1 MPINLSHKTGE
12 NHMND
17 SFTIFVPSMNL
28 LKTYRLN
35 VLRRRA
41 SAIKRT
47 VRMCNAGNIQKVGI
61 LWLEGDSKAYSYL
74 HDQFRSQKVIVRN
87 LCFTKN
93 KEADNN
99 SMITVKD
106 LNWLGFPRGGNID
119 TFIQTDFDIL
129 LNTTVESN
137 FAMDVI
143 TALSAASFKIGWD
156 HEKLGF
162 FDLSIDV
169 SKNPDA
175 LYLAEQQIF
184 YLKQLNKNIDL

>member
-1 MPINLSHKTGE
+1 
-12 NHMND
+12 MND
-17 SFTIFVPSMNL
+17 SFTTFAGSMNL

-47 VRMCNAGNIQKVGI
+47 VRMCNPESIQKVGI
-61 LWLEGDSKAYSYL
+61 LWMEGDSKAYNYL
-74 HDQFRSQKVIVRN
+74 HDQFRSYKVIVRN

-99 SMITVKD
+99 SMITLKD

-129 LNTTVESN
+129 LNTTVQSN
-137 FAMDVI
+137 FAMDAI

-169 SKNPDA
+169 SSNPDA
-175 LYLAEQQIF
+175 LYLAEQEIF
-184 YLKQLNKNIDL
+184 YLKQLNKKIDL